1 MQIILVCEN
10 SFEGILTGIYEAY
23 ARNLSHDDVIIET
36 GAEENFRLFSEYI
49 EIKTDEEKV
58 MKVSRS
64 LRRMLGD
71 EVVYDLHNALASE
84 DLQRGNAV
92 YHTVVEALKGKGRN
106 VMSYLQNDHVRKV
119 FELSRNVWVEIHHMY
134 GFLRFEELE
143 GGVLFATIAPK
154 NNIISRLM
162 PHFSD
167 RYPLENFV
175 IYDEKR
181 NLYAIH
187 PAKSQWFLVREQD
200 MDGRTEVNISED
212 EGRMQELFRSF
223 CKSIAIESRT
233 NEKLQMNMLP
243 LRFRPYMTEFR

>member
-1 MQIILVCEN
+1 MQTILVCED

-23 ARNLSHDDVIIET
+23 ERKLSHDDVIIET
-36 GAEENFRLFSEYI
+36 GGEENFRLFSEYI
-49 EIKTDEEKV
+49 EIKTDEEKAV
-58 MKVSRS
+58 KVSRS

-84 DLQRGNAV
+84 DTERGNAV
-92 YHTVVEALKGKGRN
+92 YHTVVEALNGKGRN
-106 VMSYLQNDHVRKV
+106 VMSYLQNDSVRKV

-143 GGVLFATIAPK
+143 GGILYAVIAPK

-167 RYPLENFV
+167 RFPLENFV

-181 NLYAIH
+181 DIYAIH
-187 PAKSQWFLVREQD
+187 PAKGQWFLVREQD
-200 MDGRTEVNISED
+200 MDDRTEVRVSED
-212 EGRMQELFRSF
+212 EGRMQELFKSF
-223 CKSIAIESRT
+223 VRTIAIESRT
-233 NEKLQMNMLP
+233 NEKLQLNMLP

>member
-1 MQIILVCEN
+1 MQTILVCED

-23 ARNLSHDDVIIET
+23 DRKLSHDDVIIET
-36 GAEENFRLFSEYI
+36 GGEENFRLFSEYI
-49 EIKTDEEKV
+49 EIKADEEKAV
-58 MKVSRS
+58 KVSRS

-84 DLQRGNAV
+84 DAERGNAV
-92 YHTVVEALKGKGRN
+92 YHTVVEALNGKGRN
-106 VMSYLQNDHVRKV
+106 VMSYLQNDSVRKV

-143 GGVLFATIAPK
+143 GGILYAAIAPK

-162 PHFSD
+162 PHFAD
-167 RYPLENFV
+167 RFPLENFV

-181 NLYAIH
+181 NIYAMH

-200 MDGRTEVNISED
+200 VDDRTEVKVSED
-212 EGRMQELFRSF
+212 EGRMQELFKSF
-223 CKSIAIESRT
+223 IRTIAIESRT
-233 NEKLQMNMLP
+233 NEKLQLNMLP